1 MILYKRLPS
10 DQRTSRPGSGFTL
23 VELLVVIAII
33 GVLVAL
39 LLPAISRAREA
50 SRSTTCKNNLRQ
62 FGEGL
67 FQFAARDAQER
78 LCTGS
83 SDYRRD
89 GAMDKYGWVADMV
102 NSNAALPGQMLCPS
116 NPLKASEKTNDLLGR
131 DTNESRDACPPGR
144 LSEGIAGEPD
154 FGGMSGGGGTTWA
167 GTAVNTPERAAL
179 VARALFAKGY
189 NTNYSAGWHLARSG
203 PKFTF
208 NGSNIQSANAGM
220 KGLGGT
226 QGPLKLNVLENAPV
240 VTSKVALLGD
250 AAPGDIREALLSQTI
265 GYAPKLLNG
274 TADTDDPFAGTGA
287 SLNSD
292 SKTWVEAGEML
303 TEAMN
308 DGPAYW
314 DASRN
319 AVRLIAPVSDL
330 TKQADCEASGHCDP
344 PTGPS
349 GSNTYLLD
357 TRDWFA
363 VHGGGDKPSVN
374 LLFGDGSVRTYYDE
388 NGDRF
393 LNPGFQVPKGLTDS
407 QYAGIGYRDS
417 TVELPPSEVFTGVF
431 LTKLSKRSNFEE

>member
-1 MILYKRLPS
+1 MIRYKRLPS

-67 FQFAARDAQER
+67 FQHAERDRYGR
-78 LCTGS
+78 LCTGA

-89 GAMDKYGWVADMV
+89 GAYDRYGWVADLV
-102 NSNAALPGQMLCPS
+102 NSNAANPGQMLCPS

-131 DTNESRDACPPGR
+131 DTTDGRDAVPASR
-144 LSEGIAGEPD
+144 LSEGIAGQPD
-154 FGGMSGGGGTTWA
+154 FGGLSGGGGTTWA
-167 GTAVNTPERAAL
+167 GTAVNTPERAAI

-189 NTNYSAGWHLARSG
+189 NTNYSSSWHLARSA

-208 NGSNIQSANAGM
+208 DSSVTPAAIRSSVGM
-220 KGLGGT
+220 KGLAGT
-226 QGPLKLNVLENAPV
+226 QGPLTLSMLENAPV
-240 VTSKVALLGD
+240 VTSKVAFIGD
-250 AAPGDIREALLSQTI
+250 AAPGDVSEALLAQTI
-265 GYAPKLLNG
+265 GYGPELVNAPG
-274 TADTDDPFAGTGA
+274 TADPFANGSEDAEIYAEKGQ
-287 SLNSD
+287 L
-292 SKTWVEAGEML
+292 L

-314 DASRN
+314 NGTDAVS
-319 AVRLIAPVSDL
+319 LIANNTDL
-330 TKQADCEASGHCDP
+330 TAQVDCEGAGRCDP
-344 PTGPS
+344 PTAT
-349 GSNTYLLD
+349 SNTFLQD

-374 LLFGDGSVRTYYDE
+374 LLFGDGSVRTFYDL

-393 LNPGFQVPKGLTDS
+393 LNPGFPVPKGLTDA

-417 TVELPPSEVFTGVF
+417 TVELPPAEVFTGVF
-431 LTKLSKRSNFEE
+431 LTKLSKRSDFEQ